1 MAGRAS
7 FLESKTVSEKRFSQL
22 SKPGQV
28 LIRLCQYVNFGSIL
42 NLKVADGDI
51 VFEHPP
57 EIIVDVRLDGDVP
70 QRPEFALP
78 DFVLASEACRL
89 LAQIE
94 SLKTGL
100 VEKITVHAGIPRRMF
115 VRRVPPREVTL

>member
-1 MAGRAS
+1 MAARAS
-7 FLESKTVSEKRFSQL
+7 FLAIEGMTVIEKRFSQL
-22 SKPGQV
+22 SRPGQG

-42 NLKVADGDI
+42 NVKVADGEVI
-51 VFEHPP
+51 FEPPP
-57 EIIVDVRLDGDVP
+57 EIIVDVRLDGDVS
-70 QRPEFALP
+70 QRSELALP

-100 VEKITVHAGIPRRMF
+100 IEKI
-115 VRRVPPREVTL
+115 

>member
-1 MAGRAS
+1 MQG
-7 FLESKTVSEKRFSQL
+7 
-22 SKPGQV
+22 

-42 NLKVADGDI
+42 NVKVADGEVI
-51 VFEHPP
+51 IEPPP

-70 QRPEFALP
+70 QRSELSLP

-100 VEKITVHAGIPRRMF
+100 IEKVTVHAGIPRRIF

>member
-1 MAGRAS
+1 M
-7 FLESKTVSEKRFSQL
+7 KEKRFSQL
-22 SKPGQV
+22 SKQGQG

-42 NLKVADGDI
+42 NVKVAEGEVI
-51 VFEHPP
+51 FEPPP

-70 QRPEFALP
+70 QRSELAMP

-89 LAQIE
+89 LAHID

-100 VEKITVHAGIPRRMF
+100 IEKITVHAGIPRRMF
-115 VRRVPPREVTL
+115 VRRVPTPEVIL